1 MNSDQEKKLNEVHTA
16 IVGNDLGQKGIVK
29 RLEDLEKYEQRD
41 KIYKAKVTGGL
52 AIGTPIFVAF
62 WHWLIK

>member
-41 KIYKAKVTGGL
+41 KIYKAKVAGGL

>member
-1 MNSDQEKKLNEVHTA
+1 MTPSQEKKLNEVHEA
-16 IVGNDLGQKGIVK
+16 LIGNQLGSKGVIK
-29 RLEDLEKYEQRD
+29 RLDELETYKEQDEKY
-41 KIYKAKVTGGL
+41 KARVAGGF